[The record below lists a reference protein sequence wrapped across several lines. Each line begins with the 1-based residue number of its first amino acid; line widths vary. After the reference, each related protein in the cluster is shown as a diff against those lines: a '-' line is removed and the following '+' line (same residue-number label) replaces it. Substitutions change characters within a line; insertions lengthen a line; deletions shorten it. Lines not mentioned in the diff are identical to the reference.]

1 MSKKPQIFALIA
13 IVLSGLTLFSLFASA
28 EEEIIPSWIKNTASF
43 WVNGDVSDKEF
54 ISAIEWMLENNVL
67 QVSYTEDGEW
77 KAESDKLYKENQQ
90 LEEDI
95 AALEAR
101 IAAFE
106 QGIPP
111 QTNPCDPD
119 GDAAITAQELSDV
132 LTDHGFTVPL
142 SQVQIFVVKIIH
154 RHLIKTEYLTLLQ
167 RLQNGI
173 MIGLHL
179 REYPFVYILK
189 WNN

>member
-1 MSKKPQIFALIA
+1 MSIKPQIFAMIA

-28 EEEIIPSWIKNTASF
+28 EDEIIPSWIKNTASF

-54 ISAIEWMLENNVL
+54 ISAIEWMIENNVL
-67 QVSYTEDGEW
+67 QVSYTEDGVW

-90 LEEDI
+90 LEADI

-111 QTNPCDPD
+111 QTNPCNPN
-119 GDAAITAQELSDV
+119 GDSEITAQEVNDYAVSEGHNYGEGIIGQKINQSEGLSGSSQINGV
-132 LTDHGFTVPL
+132 LDNLLEVSHFNGFW
-142 SQVQIFVVKIIH
+142 
-154 RHLIKTEYLTLLQ
+154 LTPVT
-167 RLQNGI
+167 
-173 MIGLHL
+173 GLVCS
-179 REYPFVYILK
+179 YP
-189 WNN
+189 